1 MNAAFL
7 CIDNITDIFKLF
19 LDQGLQNTMMMMMMM
34 MKVKVM
40 TMLATTAM
48 SLKSDIQ

>member
-7 CIDNITDIFKLF
+7 CIDNITDILKLF
-19 LDQGLQNTMMMMMMM
+19 LDQGLQNTMIMM